1 MYNLFECIV
10 IMFLSLLLMWSLFY
24 NRKKESIIP
33 KGGGTIL
40 KEEESLITN
49 KLIEKNIP
57 KKEASEMSTK
67 IMEEIINK
75 YKNPMIVS
83 IKVNN
88 ILDHCTSEDCK
99 SYEKLLKLAGITKE
113 VEQIYIPSIEEEEV
127 SDLYQCPRCSTRKC
141 TFKEVM
147 LRAIDE
153 PLAVKCTCKNCGLK
167 FQPED

>member
-1 MYNLFECIV
+1 MYNLFEQILLCFISV
-10 IMFLSLLLMWSLFY
+10 NNVALSQQ
-24 NRKKESIIP
+24 KKYIIL
-33 KGGGTIL
+33 KRWGTIL

-67 IMEEIINK
+67 IMKKIINK
-75 YKNPMIVS
+75 YKNPMIIS

-88 ILDHCTSEDCK
+88 ILDRCTSEDCK

-127 SDLYQCPRCSTRKC
+127 SDLYQCPRCSTRN
-141 TFKEVM
+141 
-147 LRAIDE
+147 AI
-153 PLAVKCTCKNCGLK
+153 
-167 FQPED
+167 